1 VYWLSTKRTSSSS
14 SSSSSR
20 QNVTYSHFGAA
31 DGVLVPKV
39 IIRPVVSVPA
49 LTCFFQIYVY
59 MYSQFLSHI
68 IIIEGNGLL
77 PQAHVTLA
85 DFGYPV

>member
-1 VYWLSTKRTSSSS
+1 VYWLRTKRTSSS